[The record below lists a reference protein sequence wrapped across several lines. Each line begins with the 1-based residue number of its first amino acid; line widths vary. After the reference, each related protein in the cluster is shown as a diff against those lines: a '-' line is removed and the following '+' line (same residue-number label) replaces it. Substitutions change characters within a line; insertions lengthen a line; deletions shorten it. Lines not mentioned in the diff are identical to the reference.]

1 MANRQDSDS
10 NAAHQ
15 NLQSAP
21 SGEERLVESED
32 DIVDADADADADA
45 DIVDTDADDELDE
58 EDEEDAEDAEDDED
72 DNEGVFSR
80 DNPEGLQ
87 DNSGKI

>member
-1 MANRQDSDS
+1 MTNRQDSGS

-32 DIVDADADADADA
+32 DIVDADADADADD

-58 EDEEDAEDAEDDED
+58 EDEDEEDAEDDED
-72 DNEGVFSR
+72 DNAGG
-80 DNPEGLQ
+80 P
-87 DNSGKI
+87 